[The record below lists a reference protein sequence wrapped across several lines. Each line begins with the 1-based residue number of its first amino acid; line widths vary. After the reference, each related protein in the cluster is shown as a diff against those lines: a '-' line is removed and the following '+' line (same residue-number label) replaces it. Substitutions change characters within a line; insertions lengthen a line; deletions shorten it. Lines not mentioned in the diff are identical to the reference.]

1 MKSFHGTV
9 IEDQQELSPA
19 CILKSERQQQTFPSL
34 TAESAVDGTPIPWT
48 GAVDPFLRVDLAV
61 VPSAWTGEQ
70 GVSSLIRPRSDAR
83 DFLQPR

>member
-48 GAVDPFLRVDLAV
+48 GGSGPLPEGGPCCGSLGLDWGAGCVLADQ
-61 VPSAWTGEQ
+61 TQE
-70 GVSSLIRPRSDAR
+70 
-83 DFLQPR
+83 